1 MLEATD
7 ASRSRWRSG
16 LFEGSMKI
24 AMAQRDMSAAYVGGA
39 PGVFVSGVVWL
50 IAGVVQQNESATVAF
65 AVLFF
70 EGMLI
75 VPASLLIARKVFGA
89 ATVATENPLQRLG
102 FEGTIMLF
110 AGIFLAYALLS
121 AAPELAFPA
130 LALAIGARYFAF
142 RTIYDEPMYWV
153 LGGSLAMVATL
164 QMLGLVPFSTNF
176 LLVIGGIECAF
187 SAVLLWRW
195 KQRVIVPLD
204 AEPMPH

>member
-1 MLEATD
+1 
-7 ASRSRWRSG
+7 
-16 LFEGSMKI
+16 MKI
-24 AMAQRDMSAAYVGGA
+24 AMAQRDISAAYVGGA

-50 IAGVVQQNESATVAF
+50 IAGVVKQSESATVAF

-70 EGMLI
+70 GGMLI

-89 ATVATENPLQRLG
+89 VTVSTENPFQRLG

-110 AGIFLAYALLS
+110 AGIIIAYALLS

-142 RTIYDEPMYWV
+142 RTIYDEPIYWA
-153 LGGSLAMVATL
+153 LGGSLAIVATL
-164 QMLGLVPFSTNF
+164 QMLGLVAFSTNF
-176 LLVIGGIECAF
+176 LLVVGALECAF

-195 KQRVIVPLD
+195 KRHVVPVGAGPL
-204 AEPMPH
+204 PH